1 MKGHLALKVAG
12 VVFFLVS
19 LLHLFRLIFK
29 IEVTMGGFVIPLSL
43 SFVGFA
49 VAFLLSVWMFKA
61 IK

>member
-12 VVFFLVS
+12 VIFFLVS

-29 IEVTMGGFVIPLSL
+29 VEVTMEGLVIPFGL

-49 VAFLLSVWMFKA
+49 VAFLLSVWIFKS